1 MGDTK
6 SEKDV
11 EKDEKIPCSVCY
23 RDIEDKDGAAILTM
37 GHFGTP
43 RFLCKACEELINTAQ
58 LSRDVTEAEAAM
70 ARLGETVGNYSADDA
85 AVLEAVENILRA
97 AADRAEKIK
106 AGAYDFSLDE
116 KEDTDTLEEIPEELL
131 ETEEDKEKT
140 EREEIT
146 NRKFNK
152 VMDVITA
159 VVFTAAVALLL
170 YFVIW
175 K

>member
-11 EKDEKIPCSVCY
+11 KKDEKIPCSVCY
-23 RDIEDKDGAAILTM
+23 RAIEDKDSAAILTM

-43 RFLCKACEELINTAQ
+43 RFLCKDCEELVNTAQ
-58 LSRDVTEAEAAM
+58 LSHDVTEAEAAM
-70 ARLGETVGNYSADDA
+70 ARLGETVGNYSALDA

-106 AGAYDFSLDE
+106 SGTYDFSLDE
-116 KEDTDTLEEIPEELL
+116 KEDADALEEIPEELL

-140 EREEIT
+140 EREERAS
-146 NRKFNK
+146 RKFNK

-159 VVFTAAVALLL
+159 IVFTAAVAVLL
-170 YFVIW
+170 YFVI